1 MYGFI
6 RSPVD
11 ERGRSWSRTARSRHS
26 STTFS
31 IPITVT
37 RVCGSVVHMRP
48 FPSDST
54 THTVPVSA
62 TAAFAPEIAT
72 VARRNASRRYGPR
85 RRGQRRR
92 VVGQVGLVERL
103 PQELG
108 DLAPAAVDGGDEEVR
123 RPLSGEL
130 HDQLGEV
137 GLDRPDPG
145 LERAP
150 R

>member
-1 MYGFI
+1 MQRSAARPSGSASVRVRPASRSTRWNADGPSPGRTPVQSEVYGFI

-72 VARRNASRRYGPR
+72 VARRNASRR
-85 RRGQRRR
+85 
-92 VVGQVGLVERL
+92 
-103 PQELG
+103 
-108 DLAPAAVDGGDEEVR
+108 
-123 RPLSGEL
+123 
-130 HDQLGEV
+130 
-137 GLDRPDPG
+137 
-145 LERAP
+145 
-150 R
+150 